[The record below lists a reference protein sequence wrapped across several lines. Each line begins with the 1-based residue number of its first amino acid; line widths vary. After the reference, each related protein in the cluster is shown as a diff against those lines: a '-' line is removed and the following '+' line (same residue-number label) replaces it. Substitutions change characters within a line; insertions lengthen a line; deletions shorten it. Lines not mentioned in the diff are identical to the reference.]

1 MSSNEVDVLKVIEE
15 VQVYVPSNTV
25 SIIEDTTVDAG
36 ILVID
41 EIHMSESV
49 SDDVNEIVEPTTLH
63 LPVACIDDI
72 TRP

>member
-49 SDDVNEIVEPTTLH
+49 SDDVNEIVEPLH
-63 LPVACIDDI
+63 CICLLHI
-72 TRP
+72 LMISLGR